1 MLSCLLCH
9 YPPSGTSSSSH
20 YSPWALVSTLFPFA
34 MSAFILFCIN
44 SFLIPNLLSCL
55 YLKAEKCPKLN
66 KNISIC
72 LVPLSACHWAL
83 PNIIL
88 LFVLHASL
96 QKISRFLFFYKITFS
111 FLSNPECNLYS
122 SHTARIVFPCPMVC
136 TLSNTMVFSEPL
148 FYMTP
153 VYPCYC
159 GPQSLLEHFSIGH
172 ISK

>member
-1 MLSCLLCH
+1 MQTLCYMRYRHYHIPGILKLGNDYDPLFADKKTKKKIKNLQGHLSHKWWTQDLK
-9 YPPSGTSSSSH
+9 SH
-20 YSPWALVSTLFPFA
+20 SLILVSKFFQLCYPVSSVIILLLGHPPAPIIPLGLLFLPCFLFA

-96 QKISRFLFFYKITFS
+96 QKISWFLFFF
-111 FLSNPECNLYS
+111 
-122 SHTARIVFPCPMVC
+122 
-136 TLSNTMVFSEPL
+136 
-148 FYMTP
+148 
-153 VYPCYC
+153 
-159 GPQSLLEHFSIGH
+159 
-172 ISK
+172 